1 MGGDA
6 PDEIIKGA
14 IDAVREREDI
24 FCYLVGKEEY
34 IKQVI
39 SNYDFDSNRV
49 EIIDAKEEIS
59 CDESPVM
66 AIKKKKDSSMVV
78 ALTMVKEKKADA
90 VKVEDAFK
98 KLNAARKAYKDNLNE
113 ATKIYSKG
121 LADLKEG
128 YEKTCKSIKD
138 TLASAEADYANS
150 LKAFTEKYPEGYH
163 LTLKDGDFETTIS
176 SQTSGSTK
184 AKATISDD
192 FLDSFLDLIFG
203 R

>member
-1 MGGDA
+1 MEKNKTPKTRTVYDCMYYS
-6 PDEIIKGA
+6 K
-14 IDAVREREDI
+14 V
-24 FCYLVGKEEY
+24 LKEPFNSIEELMEAEEAHY
-34 IKQVI
+34 AKLK
-39 SNYDFDSNRV
+39 
-49 EIIDAKEEIS
+49 AKE
-59 CDESPVM
+59 DK
-66 AIKKKKDSSMVV
+66 A
-78 ALTMVKEKKADA
+78 AEKKADA
-90 VKVEDAFK
+90 AAVEAAFK
-98 KLNAARKAYKDNLNE
+98 NLNVARKTYKDNLNE

-121 LADLKEG
+121 LTDLKEG
-128 YEKTCKSIKD
+128 YEKTCKVIKED
-138 TLASAEADYANS
+138 LANAESKYSAA

>member
-1 MGGDA
+1 MEKMKTVKPKTYDCMFYS
-6 PDEIIKGA
+6 K
-14 IDAVREREDI
+14 V
-24 FCYLVGKEEY
+24 LKEPFNSIEELMEAEEAHY
-34 IKQVI
+34 AKLK
-39 SNYDFDSNRV
+39 
-49 EIIDAKEEIS
+49 AKE
-59 CDESPVM
+59 DK
-66 AIKKKKDSSMVV
+66 A
-78 ALTMVKEKKADA
+78 AEKKADA

-138 TLASAEADYANS
+138 TLASAEVDYANS